1 MSTFKSTEKIISA
14 DLSTVYGRLS
24 NLETLQ
30 GMTVNV
36 PDELKDKVGNLRIE
50 GDTITISANPVGDVS
65 FKITKRVENELIRLE
80 AVSSPLPFNIDV
92 HLSENMPETTK
103 AMAEIK
109 IELNPIIKPMIS
121 KPLQDAAEKFGE
133 LLTVIPYNK

>member
-92 HLSENMPETTK
+92 YLSENTPETTK

>member
-1 MSTFKSTEKIISA
+1 MRSAFFRVA
-14 DLSTVYGRLS
+14 DLIRKLPRSPD
-24 NLETLQ
+24 NFKLEDRVQRYHVTKPA
-30 GMTVNV
+30 V
-36 PDELKDKVGNLRIE
+36 
-50 GDTITISANPVGDVS
+50 TISANPVGDVS

-92 HLSENMPETTK
+92 HLSENTPETTK

>member
-1 MSTFKSTEKIISA
+1 MSTFKSTERIISA
-14 DLSTVYGRLS
+14 DLPTVYGRLS
-24 NLETLQ
+24 NLESLQ
-30 GMTVNV
+30 GLTLNV
-36 PDELKDKVGNLRIE
+36 PDDLKDKVGNVRIE

-65 FKITKRVENELIRLE
+65 FKITKRIENELIRLE
-80 AVSSPLPFNIDV
+80 AVSSPLPFSIDV
-92 HLSENMPETTK
+92 HLSENTPETTK

-121 KPLQDAAEKFGE
+121 KPLQDAAEKFCE

>member
-36 PDELKDKVGNLRIE
+36 PDELKDNVGNLRIE
-50 GDTITISANPVGDVS
+50 GDTITISVNPVGDVS

-92 HLSENMPETTK
+92 HLSENTPETTK